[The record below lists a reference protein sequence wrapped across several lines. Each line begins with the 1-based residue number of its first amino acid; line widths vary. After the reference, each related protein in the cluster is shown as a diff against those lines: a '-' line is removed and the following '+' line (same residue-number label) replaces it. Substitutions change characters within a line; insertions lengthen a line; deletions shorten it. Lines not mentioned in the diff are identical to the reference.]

1 MKKFPLPKKFEP
13 IYEAVSN
20 NDTKQIEILLKK
32 YGLSNSQ
39 FKAVEIKYQGE
50 YTFFLFF
57 LSVAAHD
64 GKLDKKTA
72 EIVFDYATS
81 AIEARKFLKVI
92 DQTLRL
98 EPSEQ
103 SETAPGEI
111 IESLHDVNSRKDIQ
125 KRIEKLSQGELKSLV
140 SHIVSKPDL
149 KVSYELM
156 RSIMRAI
163 LYNNSINYE
172 TLIFPIIPLSRTT
185 AYTS

>member
-1 MKKFPLPKKFEP
+1 MKKFPLPKNFEP
-13 IYEAVSN
+13 IFEAVSN

-50 YTFFLFF
+50 YTFL
-57 LSVAAHD
+57 LSSVSIAAHD
-64 GKLDKKTA
+64 GKLDKKTVK
-72 EIVFDYATS
+72 IVFDYATS

-98 EPSEQ
+98 KPSEQ

-111 IESLHDVNSRKDIQ
+111 IESLHDVNSRKNIQ

-163 LYNNSINYE
+163 LSNNSFGHG
-172 TLIFPIIPLSRTT
+172 TLIFLIIPLSRTT
-185 AYTS
+185 AYSS

>member
-1 MKKFPLPKKFEP
+1 MKEFPLPENFES
-13 IYEAVSN
+13 IYEVVSQN
-20 NDTKQIEILLKK
+20 NTKQIEKFLKK

-39 FKAVEIKYQGE
+39 FKAVKTE
-50 YTFFLFF
+50 YVNECIFL
-57 LSVAAHD
+57 LASIAGLD
-64 GKLDKKTA
+64 SKKLEAKTTKL
-72 EIVFDYATS
+72 VFDYVTS
-81 AIEARKFLKVI
+81 AIEARRFLKRINQV
-92 DQTLRL
+92 LCP

-111 IESLHDVNSRKDIQ
+111 IESLHVVNSREDIQ
-125 KRIEKLSQGELKSLV
+125 KKIEKLSQGELKSLV

-163 LYNNSINYE
+163 LSNNSIYYG
-172 TLIFPIIPLSRTT
+172 TLIFLIIPLFRTT

>member
-1 MKKFPLPKKFEP
+1 MKEFPLPEIFKP
-13 IYEAVSN
+13 IYKAVSN
-20 NDTKQIEILLKK
+20 NDTKQIEKLLKE
-32 YGLSNSQ
+32 YDLSNSQ
-39 FKAVEIKYQGE
+39 FKAVKIEHQDE
-50 YTFFLFF
+50 YTFL
-57 LSVAAHD
+57 LSSVSAL
-64 GKLDKKTA
+64 GLEKLKTKTTKL
-72 EIVFDYATS
+72 VFDYATS

-92 DQTLRL
+92 DQTIRL
-98 EPSEQ
+98 KPSEQ
-103 SETAPGEI
+103 SEKAPGEI